1 MGGRSGTRTAAK
13 RWLRNDGEEVRMLR
27 AIGCLVALVILI
39 GLLAAFGLLKAI
51 F

>member
-1 MGGRSGTRTAAK
+1 
-13 RWLRNDGEEVRMLR
+13 MLR